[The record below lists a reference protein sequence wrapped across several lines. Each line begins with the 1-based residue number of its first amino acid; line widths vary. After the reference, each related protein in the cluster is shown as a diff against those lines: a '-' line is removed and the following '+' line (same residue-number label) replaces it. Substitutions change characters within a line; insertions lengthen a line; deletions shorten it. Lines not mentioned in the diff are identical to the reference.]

1 MHEAPPTGDVTGWSA
16 LTSALYIYLAES
28 AVTGNVAAWSEMVR
42 FLRALR
48 QFQCAPDP
56 TAKFT

>member
-28 AVTGNVAAWSEMVR
+28 AVTGNVAAWSDMVR

-48 QFQCAPDP
+48 QF
-56 TAKFT
+56 